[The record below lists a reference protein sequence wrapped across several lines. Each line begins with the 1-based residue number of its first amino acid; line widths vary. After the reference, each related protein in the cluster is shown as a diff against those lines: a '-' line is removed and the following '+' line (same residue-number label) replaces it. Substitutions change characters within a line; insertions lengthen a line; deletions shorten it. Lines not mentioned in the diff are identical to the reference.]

1 MFSYF
6 RWLNRVKADI
16 DFSTPWGLEGST
28 GGDAHRVN
36 LRGSTSLT
44 GRRQTLTSLWVKN
57 TKNSRESDDDGW
69 PQRKACLPAAGT
81 SPRVCSYQNAG
92 QGAFLSSGRWSQLCA
107 VCGRDQTAYVQET
120 QVWAPVLSST
130 PTWPRAGHSFFIW
143 LEFLKFIL
151 LKYNWFTML
160 N

>member
-6 RWLNRVKADI
+6 RWLNRVKADVG
-16 DFSTPWGLEGST
+16 FSALWEGST

-36 LRGSTSLT
+36 LGGSTSLT

-81 SPRVCSYQNAG
+81 TVTSSLQLSKCREG
-92 QGAFLSSGRWSQLCA
+92 TFLSSGRWSQLCA
-107 VCGRDQTAYVQET
+107 VCGRDQTAYAQET

-130 PTWPRAGHSFFIW
+130 LMWPRAGQSFFIW
-143 LEFLKFIL
+143 FEFLKFIL
-151 LKYNWFTML
+151 LEYNWFTML